1 MKEVKNADGI
11 RVNDLD
17 GCKFITV
24 LGENRLDSKMTVEL
38 SKEWEFV
45 VKKKK
50 KKGTRGYNL
59 LKRRDKTTDVK
70 MA

>member
-50 KKGTRGYNL
+50 KEQGDTIY
-59 LKRRDKTTDVK
+59 
-70 MA
+70 